1 MNLKKCYY
9 IKIGKYRG
17 VLMNRIIDNF
27 SQNEKIKNFDI
38 LIENYYDNNFG
49 RLSKADFEL
58 LMYKF
63 YEDNCFRRKENKLSD
78 FDIGKRLELPRRK

>member
-1 MNLKKCYY
+1 
-9 IKIGKYRG
+9 
-17 VLMNRIIDNF
+17 MNRIIDNF

-58 LMYKF
+58 LM
-63 YEDNCFRRKENKLSD
+63 DNSVNLTTLITNLISIIYTTPQIIDCVRRL
-78 FDIGKRLELPRRK
+78 FA